1 MGADAIEQLVQAMDA
16 TISEPMRESK
26 KDFLMSIDTS
36 LNIPGRGCVVTG
48 TVEQGKVKTNE
59 DVLLVGVRRKAT
71 PTTVTGIESF
81 HKQLDF
87 AEAGDNVGV
96 LLRGVTKEQIK
107 RGMCLTKPGSVEIR
121 RNFEGEIYVL
131 KPDEGG
137 RAKPFFTGYRPQCF
151 IRTADTAVDLAL
163 PKDMQMCM
171 PGDNVTVTMKLNVP
185 LPIVKGQR
193 FALREGGKTVA
204 AGVITKLL
212 ADTDADLKEE
222 EERAAKA
229 KKA

>member
-1 MGADAIEQLVQAMDA
+1 MDA
-16 TISEPMRESK
+16 HIQEPVRESK
-26 KDFLMSIDTS
+26 KDFLMSIDSS

-48 TVEQGKVKTNE
+48 TIEQGRIKIND
-59 DVLLVGVRRKAT
+59 DVHIIGIKRKHT
-71 PTTVTGIESF
+71 PTTITGIETF
-81 HKQLDF
+81 HKQLDSG
-87 AEAGDNVGV
+87 EAGDNIGV
-96 LLRGVTKEQIK
+96 LLRGVSKEQIK
-107 RGMCLTKPGSVEIR
+107 RGMCLAKPGSLEIR

-151 IRTADTAVDLAL
+151 IRTADTAVDLTL
-163 PKDMQMCM
+163 PKYMQMAM
-171 PGDNVTVTMKLNVP
+171 PGDNVTVTMKLNYP

-212 ADTDADLKEE
+212 EDTEADLKEE

-229 KKA
+229 KATK

>member
-1 MGADAIEQLVQAMDA
+1 MDA
-16 TISEPMRESK
+16 HIQEPVRESK
-26 KDFLMSIDTS
+26 KDFLMSIDSS

-48 TVEQGKVKTNE
+48 TIEQGRIKIND
-59 DVLLVGVRRKAT
+59 DVHIIGIKRKHT
-71 PTTVTGIESF
+71 PTTITGIETF
-81 HKQLDF
+81 HKQLDSG
-87 AEAGDNVGV
+87 EAGDNIGV
-96 LLRGVTKEQIK
+96 LLRGVIKEQIK
-107 RGMCLTKPGSVEIR
+107 RGMCLAKPGSLEIR

-151 IRTADTAVDLAL
+151 IRTADTAVDLTL
-163 PKDMQMCM
+163 PKDMQMAM
-171 PGDNVTVTMKLNVP
+171 PGDNVTVTMKLNYP

-212 ADTDADLKEE
+212 EDTEADLKEE

-229 KKA
+229 KATK